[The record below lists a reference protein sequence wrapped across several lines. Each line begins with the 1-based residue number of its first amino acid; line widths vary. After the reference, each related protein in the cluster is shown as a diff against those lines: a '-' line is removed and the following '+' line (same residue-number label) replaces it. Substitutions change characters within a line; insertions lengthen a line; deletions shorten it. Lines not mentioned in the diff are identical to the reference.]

1 MSKISV
7 VCRYFCRL
15 PFYAPWRAFYPLRWP
30 FARGVPFALCGG
42 PLRVPFAP
50 VAHPFAK
57 IEPAVIRPRPVILY
71 AAIMDSRDL
80 SRLFPE
86 IIVRKNAFRKFY
98 RSPVFAPQ
106 VEPLFPNQVSFG
118 KKISERFLDRSVHSV
133 LAVAPTQ
140 SGKTGS
146 MISTI
151 LHFLNEPSLALPS
164 SHIFVITG
172 HSSTEWTQQTKDR
185 FPIEFRD
192 NIFHRNQLADFIH
205 KVRNLNN
212 VLIFVDE
219 SHVAARKHQS
229 IHSALSLAGFDDA
242 MFDRDIKLVLV
253 SATPDLCRK
262 NYTIHAELFMEPS
275 DSYCSTSTL
284 LQAGHILQAKDLCG
298 LDPISGKISPNTFDN
313 IREIIPF
320 FGPEPQYHIIRTQ
333 RGAGFGITIDNFISV
348 FGYDDFEYI
357 DDAYDFDFLEIKPKK
372 HSFVFILDRL
382 RCAKTIHKDFIGIL
396 YERNPKFVNRD
407 AVIQGLA
414 GRATGYHSFLPTV
427 FTHVPSVA
435 F

>member
-1 MSKISV
+1 M
-7 VCRYFCRL
+7 
-15 PFYAPWRAFYPLRWP
+15 P
-30 FARGVPFALCGG
+30 FAPFACLLRCGGGPLPRGGG
-42 PLRVPFAP
+42 PLRVPCEYLS
-50 VAHPFAK
+50 K
-57 IEPAVIRPRPVILY
+57 IEPRKIPSPPVILHVY
-71 AAIMDSRDL
+71 NMDSL
-80 SRLFPE
+80 EFSRLFPD
-86 IIVRKNAFRKFY
+86 IIVRKSAFRKFY
-98 RSPVFAPQ
+98 KAPLSTLH
-106 VEPLFPNQVSFG
+106 VDSLFPNQVSFG
-118 KKISERFLDRSVHSV
+118 KKISECFLDRSVHSV

-151 LHFLNEPSLALPS
+151 IHFLKDPSLALPY

-172 HSSTEWTQQTKDR
+172 HSSTEWTLQTKER
-185 FPIEFRD
+185 FPFEFRD
-192 NIFHRNQLADFIH
+192 NIFHRNQLAEFIS

-242 MFDRDIKLVLV
+242 MFERDIKLVLV

-275 DSYCSTSTL
+275 ESYCSTMTL
-284 LQAGHILQAKDLCG
+284 LQSGHILPAKDLCG

-320 FGPEPQYHIIRTQ
+320 FGPNPQYHIIRTQ

-348 FGYDDFEYI
+348 FGYDDFDYI
-357 DDAYDFDFLEIKPKK
+357 DDAYDFDFLDIKPNK
-372 HSFVFILDRL
+372 HSFIFILDRL
-382 RCAKTIHKDFIGIL
+382 RCAKTIHKEFIGIL
-396 YERNPKFVNRD
+396 YERSPKFVNRD

-414 GRATGYHSFLPTV
+414 GRATGYHSFQPTV
-427 FTHVPSVA
+427 FTHLPSFV
-435 F
+435 

>member
-1 MSKISV
+1 
-7 VCRYFCRL
+7 
-15 PFYAPWRAFYPLRWP
+15 
-30 FARGVPFALCGG
+30 
-42 PLRVPFAP
+42 
-50 VAHPFAK
+50 
-57 IEPAVIRPRPVILY
+57 
-71 AAIMDSRDL
+71 MDSHQF

-86 IIVRKNAFRKFY
+86 VIVRKTAFRKFY
-98 RSPVFAPQ
+98 KFPLSTSDVD
-106 VEPLFPNQVSFG
+106 PLFPNQVSFG
-118 KKISERFLDRSVHSV
+118 KRIALRFLDRSVHSI

-151 LHFLNEPSLALPS
+151 LHFMNEPSLALPP

-172 HSSTEWTQQTKDR
+172 HSSTEWTQQTKER
-185 FPIEFRD
+185 FPFEFRD
-192 NIFHRNQLADFIH
+192 NIFHRNQLAEFIS

-242 MFDRDIKLVLV
+242 MFERDIKLVLV

-262 NYTIHAELFMEPS
+262 NYIIHDELIMEPS
-275 DSYCSTSTL
+275 VGYCSTLSL
-284 LQAGHILQAKDLCG
+284 IQAGRILPAKDLCG
-298 LDPISGKISPNTFDN
+298 LDPVSGKISSSTFDN

-320 FGPEPQYHIIRTQ
+320 FGIEPQYHIIRTQ

-348 FGYDDFEYI
+348 FGYEDFDYI
-357 DDAYDFDFLEIKPKK
+357 DDAIDFDFLLIKPSK

-382 RCAKTIHKDFIGIL
+382 RCAKTIHKEFVGIL
-396 YERNPKFVNRD
+396 YERSPKFVNRD
-407 AVIQGLA
+407 SVIQGLA
-414 GRATGYHSFLPTV
+414 GRATGYHSFIPTV
-427 FTHVPSVA
+427 FSHLPSLY
-435 F
+435 

>member
-1 MSKISV
+1 VPFLPFASL
-7 VCRYFCRL
+7 FCRL
-15 PFYAPWRAFYPLRWP
+15 LVP
-30 FARGVPFALCGG
+30 GV
-42 PLRVPFAP
+42 PLRVPFLLP
-50 VAHPFAK
+50 VPPVFPKLNPRLFAEHK
-57 IEPAVIRPRPVILY
+57 SLY
-71 AAIMDSRDL
+71 AAIMDSQQF
-80 SRLFPE
+80 SRLFPD
-86 IIVRKNAFRKFY
+86 IIVRKAAFRNFY
-98 RSPVFAPQ
+98 KYNGVSPQ
-106 VEPLFPNQVSFG
+106 TDTLFPNQVAFG
-118 KKISERFLDRSVHSV
+118 NRIAQRFLDRSVHSI

-151 LHFLNEPSLALPS
+151 LHFMKEPSLALPH

-172 HSSTEWTQQTKDR
+172 HSSTEWTQQTKER
-185 FPIEFRD
+185 FPFEFRD
-192 NIFHRNQLADFIH
+192 NIFHRNQLSDFII
-205 KVRNLNN
+205 KVRTLNN

-242 MFDRDIKLVLV
+242 MFKRDIKLVLV

-262 NYTIHAELFMEPS
+262 NYIIHDELFMEP
-275 DSYCSTSTL
+275 DVSYCSTLTL
-284 LQAGHILQAKDLCG
+284 LQAGHILPAKDLCG
-298 LDPISGKISPNTFDN
+298 LDPISGKISPLTFDN

-348 FGYDDFEYI
+348 FGYDDYDYI
-357 DDAYDFDFLEIKPKK
+357 DDAFDFDFLQIKPSK

-382 RCAKTIHKDFIGIL
+382 RCAKTIHKEFVGVL

-407 AVIQGLA
+407 SVIQGLA

-427 FTHVPSVA
+427 FSHPSLL
-435 F
+435 

>member
-1 MSKISV
+1 
-7 VCRYFCRL
+7 
-15 PFYAPWRAFYPLRWP
+15 
-30 FARGVPFALCGG
+30 
-42 PLRVPFAP
+42 
-50 VAHPFAK
+50 
-57 IEPAVIRPRPVILY
+57 
-71 AAIMDSRDL
+71 MDSVEF
-80 SRLFPE
+80 SRVFPE
-86 IIVRKNAFRKFY
+86 VIVRKTAFRKFY
-98 RSPVFAPQ
+98 KSPVYSTDAGH
-106 VEPLFPNQVSFG
+106 LFNNQLLFG
-118 KKISERFLDRSVHSV
+118 KRIAERFIDRSVHSI

-151 LHFLNEPSLALPS
+151 VHFLNEPSLALPP

-172 HSSTEWTQQTKDR
+172 HSSTEWTQQTKER
-185 FPIEFRD
+185 FPIEFMD
-192 NIFHRNQLADFIH
+192 NIFHRNQLADFIY

-242 MFDRDIKLVLV
+242 MFSRDIKLVLV

-262 NYTIHAELFMEPS
+262 NYTIHAELFMEP
-275 DSYCSTSTL
+275 DNSYCSTMTL
-284 LQAGHILQAKDLCG
+284 LQAGHILPAKDLCG
-298 LDPISGKISPNTFDN
+298 LDPVTGKISPNTFDN

-320 FGPEPQYHIIRTQ
+320 FGTEPQYHIIRTQ

-357 DDAYDFDFLEIKPKK
+357 DDAFDFDFLEIKPKK

-382 RCAKTIHKDFIGIL
+382 RCAKTIHKQFVGIL
-396 YERNPKFVNRD
+396 YDRSPKFVNKD

-414 GRATGYHSFLPTV
+414 GRATGYHSFHPTV

>member
-1 MSKISV
+1 
-7 VCRYFCRL
+7 
-15 PFYAPWRAFYPLRWP
+15 
-30 FARGVPFALCGG
+30 
-42 PLRVPFAP
+42 
-50 VAHPFAK
+50 
-57 IEPAVIRPRPVILY
+57 
-71 AAIMDSRDL
+71 MDSHQF

-86 IIVRKNAFRKFY
+86 IIVRKAAFRNFY
-98 RSPVFAPQ
+98 KMTGVSPITDS
-106 VEPLFPNQVSFG
+106 LFPNQVAFG
-118 KKISERFLDRSVHSV
+118 KRIAQRFLDRSVHSI

-151 LHFLNEPSLALPS
+151 IQFIKEPSLSLPS

-172 HSSTEWTQQTKDR
+172 HSSTEWTQQTKER
-185 FPIEFRD
+185 FPFEFRD
-192 NIFHRNQLADFIH
+192 NIFHRNQLSDFII
-205 KVRNLNN
+205 KVRELNN

-242 MFDRDIKLVLV
+242 MFKRDIKLVLV

-262 NYTIHAELFMEPS
+262 NYIIHDELFMQPDE
-275 DSYCSTSTL
+275 SYCSTMTL
-284 LQAGHILQAKDLCG
+284 LQAGHILPAKDLCG
-298 LDPISGKISPNTFDN
+298 LDPISGKISPLTFDN

-348 FGYDDFEYI
+348 FGYDDYDYI
-357 DDAYDFDFLEIKPKK
+357 DDAFDFDFLEIKPSK

-382 RCAKTIHKDFIGIL
+382 RCAKTIHKQFVGVL

-407 AVIQGLA
+407 SVIQGLA

-427 FTHVPSVA
+427 FTHPSLL
-435 F
+435 

>member
-1 MSKISV
+1 MP
-7 VCRYFCRL
+7 FARL
-15 PFYAPWRAFYPLRWP
+15 FPFAVALCPWRAFC
-30 FARGVPFALCGG
+30 LCGG

-57 IEPAVIRPRPVILY
+57 IEPAVIRDRPVILY
-71 AAIMDSRDL
+71 AAIMDSRDF

-98 RSPVFAPQ
+98 RSPVFTPQ

-382 RCAKTIHKDFIGIL
+382 RCAKTIHKQFVGIL
-396 YERNPKFVNRD
+396 YERNPKFVNKD
-407 AVIQGLA
+407 SVIQGLA
-414 GRATGYHSFLPTV
+414 GRATGYHSFTPTV
-427 FTHVPSVA
+427 FTHVSSLL
-435 F
+435 

>member
-1 MSKISV
+1 MKPHLLFI
-7 VCRYFCRL
+7 YKL
-15 PFYAPWRAFYPLRWP
+15 FY
-30 FARGVPFALCGG
+30 VD
-42 PLRVPFAP
+42 
-50 VAHPFAK
+50 
-57 IEPAVIRPRPVILY
+57 
-71 AAIMDSRDL
+71 IMDSDAF

-86 IIVRKNAFRKFY
+86 LIVRKAAFRKFY
-98 RSPVFAPQ
+98 SFPISTTS

-118 KKISERFLDRSVHSV
+118 KRIALRFIDRSIHSV

-151 LHFLNEPSLALPS
+151 LHFMKEPSLALPP

-172 HSSTEWTQQTKDR
+172 HSSTEWTQQTKER

-192 NIFHRNQLADFIH
+192 NIFHRNQLADFII

-262 NYTIHAELFMEPS
+262 NYIIHEELLMEPS
-275 DSYCSTSTL
+275 VGYCSTLSL
-284 LQAGHILQAKDLCG
+284 IMAGRILPAKDLCG
-298 LDPISGKISPNTFDN
+298 LDPVSGKISSKTFDN

-320 FGPEPQYHIIRTQ
+320 FGVEPQYHIIRTQ
-333 RGAGFGITIDNFISV
+333 RGAGFGVTIDNFISV
-348 FGYDDFEYI
+348 FGYEDFDYI
-357 DDAYDFDFLEIKPKK
+357 DDAIDFDFLHIKPTK

-382 RCAKTIHKDFIGIL
+382 RCAKTIHKEFLGIL
-396 YERNPKFVNRD
+396 YERSPKFVNRD

-414 GRATGYHSFLPTV
+414 GRATGYHSFVPTV
-427 FTHVPSVA
+427 FSHLPSLSV
-435 F
+435 